1 VWSLALNILSYIG
14 LSLRRAPRP
23 IERMQAEVFVPTR
36 LAPMAP
42 GFRLWRSSV
51 TVGELT
57 STVARYLGEART
69 RSSFESFAATRRISL
84 QPEVEADVQLM
95 RYAEHQLASAIGAA
109 SSRLVLSLLLRKR
122 TVSTQAALKLL
133 DDANAA
139 IHYNREILQTALDH
153 VRQGIAVYDKEM
165 RLVCWNRQ
173 FGEILNLPPELT
185 RVGINLEEIV
195 RYNAEQ
201 GALGPGDVE
210 TLVRARL
217 EHYANDSEPF
227 LKRFVE
233 RGLVVEVR
241 TNRMPD
247 GGIVTTATDITPSVV
262 AAEALER
269 ANATLEMRV
278 RERTTALT
286 RLNAELGRAK
296 AEAEEANISKTRFV
310 AAASHDILQPLNAAR
325 LYVTSLMERQGK
337 GEDGRL
343 IENVDASLDA
353 VEEIFSA
360 LLDISRL
367 DTGTMRAEFVSFR
380 IDDLLRQLEVEFAP
394 LAREKGLELKFMP
407 CSRAIR
413 SDRRLLRRLLQNL
426 VSNAIKYTP
435 KGRVLVGCRHR
446 GSNLRIDV
454 YDTGLGIPSSKRRV
468 IFREFQRLDEGAKV
482 ARGLGLGLSIVE
494 RIGRVLDH
502 KVDLRSAPRRGSR
515 FSVTVPLSSAAPAQA
530 PREVAAPDRGQLSG
544 ITVLCIDNEPKVL
557 DGMET
562 LLGGWGCQV
571 LKAPDLA
578 TAIAGIAGA
587 GTTLHGLLVDYH
599 LDRGTGLGAIAE
611 IRQRFGADLPAI
623 LITAD
628 RSPHVRDEARAQ
640 DVQLLNK
647 PLKPAALRALMA
659 QWRVQRIAAA
669 E

>member
-1 VWSLALNILSYIG
+1 
-14 LSLRRAPRP
+14 
-23 IERMQAEVFVPTR
+23 
-36 LAPMAP
+36 
-42 GFRLWRSSV
+42 
-51 TVGELT
+51 
-57 STVARYLGEART
+57 
-69 RSSFESFAATRRISL
+69 
-84 QPEVEADVQLM
+84 
-95 RYAEHQLASAIGAA
+95 
-109 SSRLVLSLLLRKR
+109 
-122 TVSTQAALKLL
+122 
-133 DDANAA
+133 
-139 IHYNREILQTALDH
+139 

-185 RVGINLEEIV
+185 RVGANLEEIV

-201 GALGPGDVE
+201 GALGPGDIE
-210 TLVRARL
+210 TLVRTRL
-217 EHYANDSEPF
+217 QQYANDGEPY
-227 LKRFVE
+227 LKRFID

-241 TNRMPD
+241 TDRMPD

-278 RERTTALT
+278 RERTTELT

-296 AEAEEANISKTRFV
+296 AEADEANISKTRFV

-325 LYVTSLMERQGK
+325 LYVTSLMERRDK
-337 GEDGRL
+337 GDDARL
-343 IENVDASLDA
+343 VENLDASLDS
-353 VEEIFSA
+353 VEEIFNA

-367 DTGTMRAEFVSFR
+367 DTGAMRPELVSFR
-380 IDDLLRQLEVEFAP
+380 IDELFRQLEVEFAP

-407 CSRAIR
+407 CRLAIR

-435 KGRVLVGCRHR
+435 KGHVLIGCRRR
-446 GSNLRIDV
+446 GDNLRIDV

-502 KVDLRSAPRRGSR
+502 KVDLLSVPRRGSR
-515 FSVTVPLSSAAPAQA
+515 FSVTVPVSSAAPVQA
-530 PREVAAPDRGQLSG
+530 VRETAPPVRGQLSG
-544 ITVLCIDNEPKVL
+544 VTVLCIDNEPTVL

-562 LLGGWGCQV
+562 LLGGWGCRV

-578 TAIAGIAGA
+578 TAITAIEGAAGP
-587 GTTLHGLLVDYH
+587 LHGLLVDYH
-599 LDRGTGLGAIAE
+599 LDRGTGLAAIAE
-611 IRQRFGADLPAI
+611 LRQRFGAELPAI

-628 RSPHVRDEARAQ
+628 RSPLVRDLAREK
-640 DVQLLNK
+640 DVHLLNK

-659 QWRVQRIAAA
+659 QWRMQRIAVA